1 MRGAHVGGVRVRGA
15 HVGGVDGVSV
25 RVEHVGGVGPDL
37 DHGSIVRLKRK
48 IDCKQ
53 ASSFC

>member
-1 MRGAHVGGVRVRGA
+1 MHGAHVGEVDGVRVR
-15 HVGGVDGVSV
+15 
-25 RVEHVGGVGPDL
+25 VEHIGGVGPDL